1 MSNVGIYYG
10 YPTTVHKVDFTASS
24 VASSTAFANE
34 TSIVMLCAKTAGC
47 HFVVASSP
55 TATVNGG
62 SYLPKD
68 EVIFIKVSGGD
79 KIGAIREASTSGSL
93 YATEMV

>member
-34 TSIVMLCAKTAGC
+34 TSM
-47 HFVVASSP
+47 
-55 TATVNGG
+55 
-62 SYLPKD
+62 
-68 EVIFIKVSGGD
+68 
-79 KIGAIREASTSGSL
+79 
-93 YATEMV
+93 

>member
-47 HFVVASSP
+47 HFHIAP
-55 TATVNGG
+55 TQTATTDL

-68 EVIFIKVSGGD
+68 EVIYVKVAGGD
-79 KIGAIREASTSGSL
+79 KIAAIREASTSGSL
-93 YATEMV
+93 YVTELV